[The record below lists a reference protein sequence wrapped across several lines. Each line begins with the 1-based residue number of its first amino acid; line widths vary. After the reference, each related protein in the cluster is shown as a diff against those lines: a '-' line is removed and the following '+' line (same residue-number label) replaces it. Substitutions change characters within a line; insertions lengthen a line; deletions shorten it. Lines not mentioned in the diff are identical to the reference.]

1 MGHMVS
7 VKTTNY
13 SILLFNAKAATSYNH
28 MGMTVFQ
35 YIFIYGTEIWISFN
49 PILLFCFALI
59 FNCLKM

>member
-35 YIFIYGTEIWISFN
+35 YIFIYGTEI
-49 PILLFCFALI
+49 
-59 FNCLKM
+59 